1 MTDTRLD
8 PALAARYDLAAD
20 VLDAVPEGPVVL
32 VNLFRL
38 RDVAD
43 DGDRAAPRSGLDALL
58 AYSAVSGERL
68 SAVGGSFV
76 AQGLAAASLW
86 HDDRWDVVVVATYPH
101 VDAFV
106 SLLQDPAY
114 EAAYADRRA
123 AVAEQRVVVASSF

>member
-8 PALAARYDLAAD
+8 PDLAARYDLDPD

-38 RDVAD
+38 REVAD
-43 DGDRAAPRSGLDALL
+43 DDGAEPRSGLDAMM

-68 SAVGGSFV
+68 SAVGGSFL

-86 HDDRWDVVVVATYPH
+86 HDDRWDLVVVATYPH

-106 SLLQDPAY
+106 ALLEDPAY
-114 EAAYADRRA
+114 EAAYAHRRA